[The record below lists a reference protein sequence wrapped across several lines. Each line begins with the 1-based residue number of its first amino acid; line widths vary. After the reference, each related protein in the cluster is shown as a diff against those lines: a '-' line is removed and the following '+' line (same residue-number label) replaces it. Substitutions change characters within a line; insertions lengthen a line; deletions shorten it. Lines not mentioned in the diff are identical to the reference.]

1 MKRNEV
7 ETLVTKLTALIQA
20 LPNSSTIEPLD
31 LKARESAGVYETEYS
46 RNSVDDK
53 TTEYLDIFFNDHN
66 SHISVIAD
74 SRAFTLEVIPDR
86 ALDYEGDRLITINRE
101 H

>member
-1 MKRNEV
+1 MKRKEV

-53 TTEYLDIFFNDHN
+53 TTEYLDRGRKNFCVYREKSSLIR
-66 SHISVIAD
+66 
-74 SRAFTLEVIPDR
+74 SRYV
-86 ALDYEGDRLITINRE
+86 
-101 H
+101 

>member
-1 MKRNEV
+1 MKRKEV

-74 SRAFTLEVIPDR
+74 SQRYTLEINPDR
-86 ALDYEGDRLITINRE
+86 ALDYEGERLITIPRA